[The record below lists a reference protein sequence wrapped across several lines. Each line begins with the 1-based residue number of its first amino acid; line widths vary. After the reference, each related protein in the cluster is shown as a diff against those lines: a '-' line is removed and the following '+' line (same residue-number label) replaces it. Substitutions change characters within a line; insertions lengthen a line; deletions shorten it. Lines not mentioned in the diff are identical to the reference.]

1 MENKILKKEK
11 KQMKIHRIN
20 PCKRWSDVT
29 VFNGIAT
36 FTEVADSDTSA
47 DIKGQVQQIF
57 DQAEASLALI
67 DSDKTRILAVTIYIT
82 DFANFDGL
90 NEIWDS
96 WFPQDCAPSR
106 ACVKVELVDSNL
118 LVEMT
123 FTVAAGKKYLL

>member
-1 MENKILKKEK
+1 
-11 KQMKIHRIN
+11 MKIHRIN

-36 FTEVADSDTSA
+36 FTEVADTDTSA

-57 DQAEASLALI
+57 DQAEATLALI

-96 WFPQDCAPSR
+96 WFIDGTAPSR
-106 ACVKVELVDSNL
+106 ACVKAELVDPNL

-123 FTVAAGKKYLL
+123 FTAASGEKFQS

>member
-1 MENKILKKEK
+1 
-11 KQMKIHRIN
+11 MKIHRIN

-57 DQAEASLALI
+57 DQAEATLGLI

-82 DFANFDGL
+82 DFANFDAL
-90 NEIWDS
+90 NEVWDK
-96 WFPQDCAPSR
+96 WFIEGTAPSR
-106 ACVKVELVDSNL
+106 ACVKAELVNPEL

-123 FTVAAGKKYLL
+123 FTVAAGEKYLS